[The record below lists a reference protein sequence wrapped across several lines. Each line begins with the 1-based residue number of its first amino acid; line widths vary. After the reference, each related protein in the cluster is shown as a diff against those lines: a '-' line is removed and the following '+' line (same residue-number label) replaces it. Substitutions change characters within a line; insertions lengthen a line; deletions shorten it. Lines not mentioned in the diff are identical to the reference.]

1 MAASGIATAAAHI
14 QRFKRLLAKLGGKR
28 HARNAR
34 QFRSRLWMNGKRN
47 MSQGRIRV
55 IIADDHPIVSLGVS
69 HELARD
75 PAIEVIG
82 CARNSTDLVALL
94 ETQPCDAV
102 VSDYAMPGGKHGD
115 GLGLIGFLR
124 RRYPALRVAV
134 LTMVEHPTLLRAL
147 LAERN
152 LCILSKADSTR
163 HIAEAIHAMSRG
175 RTYYSPTVKD
185 MIIRESLSAQQP
197 RLTRREAE
205 IVRLF
210 CAGATITE
218 ISRISSRSVQTVSSQ
233 KRSAMRKLGIERDA
247 DLVRYGCAALPMADM
262 TLSEEKNEK
271 AA

>member
-1 MAASGIATAAAHI
+1 MD
-14 QRFKRLLAKLGGKR
+14 
-28 HARNAR
+28 AR

-47 MSQGRIRV
+47 MSHGRIRV

-94 ETQPCDAV
+94 EIQPCDAV

-147 LAERN
+147 LAEKN

-205 IVRLF
+205 IIRLF

-218 ISRISSRSVQTVSSQ
+218 ISQISSRSVQTVSSQ

-247 DLVRYGCAALPMADM
+247 DLIRYGCAALPMTDV
-262 TLSEEKNEK
+262 TLPEAEDEN
-271 AA
+271 AAESSAAAALASCSMSTR